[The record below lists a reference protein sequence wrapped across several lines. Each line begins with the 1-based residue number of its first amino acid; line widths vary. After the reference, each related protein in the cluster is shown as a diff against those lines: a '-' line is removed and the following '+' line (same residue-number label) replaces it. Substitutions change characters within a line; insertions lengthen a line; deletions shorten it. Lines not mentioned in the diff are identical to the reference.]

1 VFIIDLINNV
11 FEPIK
16 FQAQETLIHIL
27 YTKLGELVLKLMS
40 RIFGV
45 DELFHDEDTC
55 KTMDQLLDL
64 DFQSIQKLE
73 LVDKLEKIAKLMD
86 NELRS
91 TDVLRMN
98 NHFRTL
104 ILTTYYTFKKGATP
118 NKKFCSLF
126 HALILMN
133 REENFNIA
141 IGKKQT
147 LVGKQS

>member
-1 VFIIDLINNV
+1 MFIIDLINNV

-104 ILTTYYTFKKGATP
+104 ILTTYYTFKKDATP
-118 NKKFCSLF
+118 
-126 HALILMN
+126 
-133 REENFNIA
+133 
-141 IGKKQT
+141 
-147 LVGKQS
+147 